1 MDTAEV
7 YYSDWYENEGVVV
20 IADEYATISNKL
32 GR

>member
-7 YYSDWYENEGVVV
+7 YYSDKYENEGVVV
-20 IADEYATISNKL
+20 IADKYATTNNNL

>member
-7 YYSDWYENEGVVV
+7 YYSYRYENEGVVV
-20 IADEYATISNKL
+20 IAGEYATINNKL